1 MQKTN
6 KQKTRQLKPTQIYF
20 RNAAAN
26 QNMRRRFKTGNT
38 VRQQIAG
45 GKNRKTKTSGN
56 TTANQNVRKCR
67 SNPQKPTK
75 HGARNSEM
83 LQQLII
89 TASSK

>member
-45 GKNRKTKTSGN
+45 GKKPQNKDIRKHDSQSERPKMPQQPPKTYKTRRQKFRN
-56 TTANQNVRKCR
+56 ATATNN
-67 SNPQKPTK
+67 
-75 HGARNSEM
+75 NS
-83 LQQLII
+83 
-89 TASSK
+89 

>member
-45 GKNRKTKTSGN
+45 GGGNRKTKNIRKHDSQSERPKMPQQPPKTYKTRRQKFRN
-56 TTANQNVRKCR
+56 ATATNN
-67 SNPQKPTK
+67 
-75 HGARNSEM
+75 NS
-83 LQQLII
+83 
-89 TASSK
+89 